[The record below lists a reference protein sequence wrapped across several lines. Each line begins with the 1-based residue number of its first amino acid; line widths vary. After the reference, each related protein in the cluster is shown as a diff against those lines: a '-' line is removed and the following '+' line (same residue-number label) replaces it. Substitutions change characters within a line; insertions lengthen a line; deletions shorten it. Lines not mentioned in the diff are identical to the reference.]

1 MQLEVFRGSELHRV
15 LQKVRAALGEDA
27 MIVRTRVI
35 KRAEGNVTE
44 ILAAK
49 AEWVRELQRLL
60 DDGHGAVEANRSRL
74 GPRVIAL
81 VGPAGAGKTTSA
93 VKMALHPRALGSRS
107 VGILT
112 LDTYRVG
119 ALEQIQTYAEIADL
133 PLEVAYNPV
142 DAHGALQR
150 MRDRDVVI
158 VDCPG
163 RGFGG
168 GAAEWVKILSAIDPD
183 ETHLVVPA
191 AWRQDVAREL
201 RDALDDVVATHALF
215 TKLDEPGANA
225 GLVELVEALDL
236 PVRWVADSPE
246 IPGGLGPASERILA
260 ALHVP
265 AEGASP
271 RRRVG

>member
-1 MQLEVFRGSELHRV
+1 
-15 LQKVRAALGEDA
+15 VRSALGEDA

-35 KRAEGNVTE
+35 KGAEGNITE

-60 DDGHGAVEANRSRL
+60 DDGHDAVGGADRSRL

-150 MRDRDVVI
+150 MRDREVVI

-168 GAAEWVKILSAIDPD
+168 GPAEWVKILSAIDPD

-191 AWRQDVAREL
+191 ACRPDVAREL
-201 RDALDDVVATHALF
+201 RDALDDVQATHALF

-225 GLVELVEALDL
+225 GLVDLVEAVDL

-246 IPGGLGPASERILA
+246 IPGGLAPASERILA